1 MNIEMLITG
10 RNLFKVWAASW
21 RAGFGM
27 LSRHAAILD
36 STVRSNGRWTSAGG
50 PIPYMVDILESFQK
64 LANQLVSKHYE
75 KKQAGVEINAG
86 GKFVSSSL
94 LRWAAQG
101 GRRAMD

>member
-1 MNIEMLITG
+1 
-10 RNLFKVWAASW
+10 
-21 RAGFGM
+21 
-27 LSRHAAILD
+27 
-36 STVRSNGRWTSAGG
+36 
-50 PIPYMVDILESFQK
+50 
-64 LANQLVSKHYE
+64 LVSKHYE